1 MTAVKSLRSRAL
13 DLLSRREMSQAEL
26 RRKLAPYAEDPAEID
41 ALLQEF
47 ADRNWQSDQRYA
59 ESYVY
64 SKSSRYGR
72 LRLAQGL
79 QQQKLDNELI
89 AATLPDRDS
98 ERTTACAVLAK
109 KFKQPPADWNERQR
123 AARFL
128 AYRGFDHD
136 TIRHALAHAW
146 AEPPPAL
153 PDDEWFGD

>member
-26 RRKLAPYAEDPAEID
+26 RRKLTPYAEDPAEID

-47 ADRNWQSDQRYA
+47 AERNWQSDRRYA

-79 QQQKLDNELI
+79 QQQKLDSELI
-89 AATLPDRDS
+89 EAALPGRDS
-98 ERTTACAVLAK
+98 ERATACAVLRK
-109 KFKQPPADWNERQR
+109 KFKQPPADFAAQQR

-136 TIRHALAHAW
+136 TICHALDKAW
-146 AEPPPAL
+146 Q
-153 PDDEWFGD
+153 DEEEWDK

>member
-47 ADRNWQSDQRYA
+47 AERNWQSDQRYA

-72 LRLAQGL
+72 LHLAQGL

-89 AATLPDRDS
+89 
-98 ERTTACAVLAK
+98 
-109 KFKQPPADWNERQR
+109 
-123 AARFL
+123 
-128 AYRGFDHD
+128 
-136 TIRHALAHAW
+136 
-146 AEPPPAL
+146 
-153 PDDEWFGD
+153 